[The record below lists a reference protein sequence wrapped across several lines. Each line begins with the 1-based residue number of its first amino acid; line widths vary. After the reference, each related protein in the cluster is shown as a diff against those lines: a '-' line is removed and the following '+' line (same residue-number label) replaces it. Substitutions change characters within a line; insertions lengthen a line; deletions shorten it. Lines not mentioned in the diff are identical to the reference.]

1 MPSQSASGD
10 PTPTAAGARGESSPG
25 PMARPQARDRTGP
38 AGQVAAM
45 AFPPGEWEL
54 LTRLPARVIVAATS
68 AEPDAPRRTV
78 AEGLAGLDAIAAGRA
93 FDSDLVRAVVSA
105 IYAEA
110 DEDRPAAEEFTD
122 RAAGLA
128 EVLDACRRAAGVLA
142 ARADPADSAAYRQWV
157 QSVAARVCGA
167 SRSGGVLG
175 LGGEQVSAAERRFLD
190 DLAVALA
197 LA

>member
-1 MPSQSASGD
+1 MPSRSASGD
-10 PTPTAAGARGESSPG
+10 PTPNGT
-25 PMARPQARDRTGP
+25 

-45 AFPPGEWEL
+45 AFRPGEWEL
-54 LTRLPARVIVAATS
+54 LTHLPARVIVAATS
-68 AEPDAPRRTV
+68 AEPDGPRRTV

-110 DEDRPAAEEFTD
+110 DDDRPTAADPPTAPGHSD
-122 RAAGLA
+122 RAVSVA
-128 EVLDACRRAAGVLA
+128 EVLAACRRATDVLA

-157 QSVAARVCGA
+157 QSIAARVCGA

-175 LGGEQVSAAERRFLD
+175 LGGKQVSAAERRFLD
-190 DLAVALA
+190 ELAVALS

>member
-10 PTPTAAGARGESSPG
+10 PTS
-25 PMARPQARDRTGP
+25 TGT

-45 AFPPGEWEL
+45 AFSPGEWEL
-54 LTRLPARVIVAATS
+54 LTHLPARVIVAATS
-68 AEPDAPRRTV
+68 AEPDGPRRTV

-128 EVLDACRRAAGVLA
+128 EVLEGCRRATAVLA

-167 SRSGGVLG
+167 SRSGGMLG

-197 LA
+197 LR

>member
-10 PTPTAAGARGESSPG
+10 PSSI
-25 PMARPQARDRTGP
+25 
-38 AGQVAAM
+38 GQVAAM
-45 AFPPGEWEL
+45 AFSPGEWEL
-54 LTRLPARVIVAATS
+54 LTHLPARVIVAATS
-68 AEPDAPRRTV
+68 AEPDNPRRTV

-105 IYAEA
+105 IYAES
-110 DEDRPAAEEFTD
+110 DEDRPAAVEFTD

-128 EVLDACRRAAGVLA
+128 EVLDACRQATGVLA
-142 ARADPADSAAYRQWV
+142 ERADPADSAAYRQWV

-175 LGGEQVSAAERRFLD
+175 FGGEQVSDAERRFLD

-197 LA
+197 LR